1 MSNAYKT
8 LIPGAAY
15 IRYSSSMQDDS
26 FSLDA
31 QLRQIKARAERD
43 GVEIVVVF
51 SDAATSAYTKKYR
64 SGIVQMLA
72 AARQRADNRPPR
84 LFLPATHLPTR
95 GESH

>member
-1 MSNAYKT
+1 MVGKDHSPHGEIQKDSSPEIACELWRKAVSKAYKT

-51 SDAATSAYTKKYR
+51 SDAASIWTIPERY
-64 SGIVQMLA
+64 
-72 AARQRADNRPPR
+72 
-84 LFLPATHLPTR
+84 FLV
-95 GESH
+95 